1 MLGYIV
7 GSVIQMAGRSRVI
20 AAGSQ
25 EKTLDGGTLHCQADE
40 LE

>member
-1 MLGYIV
+1 MLGYTV
-7 GSVIQMAGRSRVI
+7 GSVIQMAGRVI